1 MFSVARIMH
10 KRNTSDFGH
19 VKYNNNHYDWICNN
33 NKRMSKMIE
42 LTMIF
47 YFITKIKKCPAYY
60 IPVEDTPW
68 NRLLPHRKG
77 RELEIMYRRDCDDS
91 LCNPP
96 NYSKILSNKN
106 HRLLCNFFDVW
117 SHENNYY
124 HASWLHI
131 RHKRKDSR
139 VQTSLLSSPSIPFFY
154 YWISKVCNCI

>member
-1 MFSVARIMH
+1 MH

-19 VKYNNNHYDWICNN
+19 VKCNNNRYDWICNN
-33 NKRMSKMIE
+33 NKRMSKVIE

-47 YFITKIKKCPAYY
+47 YFVTKIKKCPAYY
-60 IPVEDTPW
+60 IPVVDTPEIDYH
-68 NRLLPHRKG
+68 LIEK
-77 RELEIMYRRDCDDS
+77 EAKYQIMYRRDCDDS

-106 HRLLCNFFDVW
+106 HRQLCIYFDVY

-124 HASWLHI
+124 HASSLHI

-139 VQTSLLSSPSIPFFY
+139 VQTSLLSSPSIPFFF
-154 YWISKVCNCI
+154 YWTSIVHDCI